1 MFCGNCGNQIPDGQ
15 SFCTN
20 CGARV
25 AQGGNTPVNQPNGQQ
40 QTYAQQPYNQQPY
53 NQQPY
58 NRQPYNQQPYNR
70 QPYGQPQRP
79 VSQPSNT
86 VGGHPMAWYKFLIYF
101 SLFAGAVLNAVSGIM
116 SLTGANYHEDG
127 SDYSEVFYKF
137 FPGLQTVDIIF
148 GILCIALAAFGIYVR
163 FRLSGYCANG
173 PKMLSLLYT
182 AVAAMNV
189 VYLIALYIVISGSAI
204 GDRVD
209 FSEIVNVGAIVS
221 NSAVSIAMIG
231 INKKYF
237 DNRKELFVN

>member
-1 MFCGNCGNQIPDGQ
+1 MFCGNCGNRIPDGQ

-25 AQGGNTPVNQPNGQQ
+25 AQGGNAPVNQPNGQQ

-53 NQQPY
+53 GQ
-58 NRQPYNQQPYNR
+58 

-101 SLFAGAVLNAVSGIM
+101 SLFAGAILNAISGIM

-209 FSEIVNVGAIVS
+209 FSEIVNVVAIVS

>member
-25 AQGGNTPVNQPNGQQ
+25 AQGGNAPVN
-40 QTYAQQPYNQQPY
+40 QPYNQQPNSQQWSSGQQY
-53 NQQPY
+53 QNSQPQQPPV
-58 NRQPYNQQPYNR
+58 NQPY
-70 QPYGQPQRP
+70 
-79 VSQPSNT
+79 SQPSNT

-101 SLFAGAVLNAVSGIM
+101 SLFAGAVLNAISGIM

-127 SDYSEVFYKF
+127 HDLSEIYYNF

-148 GILCIALAAFGIYVR
+148 GLVCIALAAFGIYVR

-173 PKMLSLLYT
+173 PKMLNTLYT
-182 AVAAMNV
+182 AAAAMNLLYAV
-189 VYLIALYIVISGSAI
+189 ALYIVISGSEI
-204 GDRVD
+204 GERVD
-209 FSEIVNVGAIVS
+209 FDEIVNVSGIIVS
-221 NSAVSIAMIG
+221 VAISIAMIA